1 MGGAE
6 VSRCPGSRAGRFA
19 RPAHRSAGCCVTQ
32 ASSDLPDQARIVV
45 IGGGVGGAS
54 IAYHLAERGEN
65 DVLVLERSELTSGST
80 FHSAGLVGQL
90 RGSVVLTRMMMDSAA
105 LYRRLASDPDTDP
118 GWIECGGIRLACS
131 PERMEELER
140 QVGWAES
147 FGLPL
152 QRITADEAQA
162 LFPPMS
168 TDRVL
173 GATYLPTD
181 GYLDPSRL
189 TYVLAAGARRAGG
202 GGAGGGPAGRGGGG
216 CRGVGWGR

>member
-1 MGGAE
+1 
-6 VSRCPGSRAGRFA
+6 
-19 RPAHRSAGCCVTQ
+19 
-32 ASSDLPDQARIVV
+32 
-45 IGGGVGGAS
+45 
-54 IAYHLAERGEN
+54 
-65 DVLVLERSELTSGST
+65 
-80 FHSAGLVGQL
+80 
-90 RGSVVLTRMMMDSAA
+90 MDSAA
-105 LYRRLASDPDTDP
+105 LYRKLATDPETDP

-173 GATYLPTD
+173 GATYLATD

-189 TYVLAAGARRAGG
+189 TYVLAAGAPAGG
-202 GGAGGGPAGRGGGG
+202 RTHRGAHPRDRDRRGRR
-216 CRGVGWGR
+216 RGRRSAHRPR